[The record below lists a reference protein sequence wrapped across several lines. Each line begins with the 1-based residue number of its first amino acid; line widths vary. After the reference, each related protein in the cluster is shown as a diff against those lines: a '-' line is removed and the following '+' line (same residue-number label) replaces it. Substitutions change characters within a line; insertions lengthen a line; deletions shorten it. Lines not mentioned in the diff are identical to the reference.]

1 MNPDE
6 CVMEGI
12 RRLILS
18 KVNLIVDLD
27 DDDDDCYVDL
37 NDLVIDVVVAV
48 VVNFFSRLLRGCF
61 G

>member
-1 MNPDE
+1 
-6 CVMEGI
+6 MEGI

-18 KVNLIVDLD
+18 KVNLKVDLD

-37 NDLVIDVVVAV
+37 NDLVIDVVAV
-48 VVNFFSRLLRGCF
+48 VVNFFSRSLCGCF